1 MPIRVLLADDHK
13 GVREALRALLR
24 GHPEIE
30 LVGEAE
36 DGLAAVKLSRELKPD
51 VVVIDVSMPGLSGT
65 DATAQIRTQRP
76 TPRVV
81 ALSAHGD
88 PHVASKILSAGAG
101 AYVLKDRAFEEL
113 VPAISGV
120 MGGERFVSPGI
131 EVRS

>member
-24 GHPEIE
+24 GQMEIE
-30 LVGEAE
+30 LIGEAE
-36 DGLAAVKLSRELKPD
+36 DGLSAVGMARELKPD

-65 DATAQIRTQRP
+65 EATGQIRGLEPRP
-76 TPRVV
+76 GVV

-88 PHVASKILSAGAG
+88 AQVAAKMLEAGAG

-113 VPAISGV
+113 VPAILGV
-120 MGGERFVSPGI
+120 VGGKRFVSPDV
-131 EVRS
+131 ERT

>member
-24 GHPEIE
+24 GQDGIE

-36 DGLAAVKLSRELKPD
+36 DGLAAVRLSRELKPD
-51 VVVIDVSMPGLSGT
+51 VVVIDVSMPGLGGT
-65 DATAQIRTQRP
+65 EATERIRAQEP
-76 TPRVV
+76 SPGVV

-88 PHVASKILSAGAG
+88 AHVATQMLEAGAG

-113 VPAISGV
+113 VTAILRVVAGKRFISRGV
-120 MGGERFVSPGI
+120 EGRT
-131 EVRS
+131 